1 MSGGGT
7 ETPLYRTTT
16 FLLWCSFL
24 HYGRPEV
31 EDKGNRLT
39 VRHATCAGIVPG
51 GLHITNPDM
60 SCNMSTILNSHTR
73 TNSMAIKVE
82 KMTREFVFN
91 GIKLPDPNP
100 ELTVE
105 KVREIHAMT
114 YPEISTAAVEG
125 PEILGNRLRYTFSR
139 AVEIR
144 GAFAFFG
151 GVPF

>member
-1 MSGGGT
+1 
-7 ETPLYRTTT
+7 
-16 FLLWCSFL
+16 
-24 HYGRPEV
+24 
-31 EDKGNRLT
+31 
-39 VRHATCAGIVPG
+39 
-51 GLHITNPDM
+51 
-60 SCNMSTILNSHTR
+60 
-73 TNSMAIKVE
+73 MAIKVE

-100 ELTVE
+100 DLPIE

-151 GVPF
+151 GVPFQGFCV